1 MAMTTVQRM
10 TFNDLM
16 AQPDDD
22 YLNELVRGEILR
34 MPPPKED
41 HGCVE
46 AALVEAIG
54 RYLDDRALA
63 LGWEKSQGRA
73 ARNRL
78 VGRLLSGD
86 VGVRFS
92 LPDDPDQLRGLDVYY
107 LSAEQVARLGAVPT
121 AEYLVEMPALVAEV
135 ISPSETASY
144 INEKVND
151 LLRGGAQMVW
161 LFYPKTRTVM
171 VLRPDG
177 SARMIPAGGLLDG
190 NDVLPGFAVEL
201 ASIFA

>member
-1 MAMTTVQRM
+1 MTTVQRM

-92 LPDDPDQLRGLDVYY
+92 LPDDPDQLRGLDVCY

>member
-92 LPDDPDQLRGLDVYY
+92 LPDDPDQLRGLDVCY

>member
-190 NDVLPGFAVEL
+190 NDVLPGFTVEL

>member
-1 MAMTTVQRM
+1 MTTVQRM

-22 YLNELVRGEILR
+22 YLYELVRGEILR

-92 LPDDPDQLRGLDVYY
+92 LPDDPDQLRGLDVCY

-151 LLRGGAQMVW
+151 LLRGGAQLVW

-190 NDVLPGFAVEL
+190 NDVLPGFMVEL

>member
-1 MAMTTVQRM
+1 MTTVQRM

-92 LPDDPDQLRGLDVYY
+92 LPDDPDQLRGLDVCY

-151 LLRGGAQMVW
+151 LLRGGAQLVW

-190 NDVLPGFAVEL
+190 NDVLPGFTVEL

>member
-22 YLNELVRGEILR
+22 YLYELVRREILR

-92 LPDDPDQLRGLDVYY
+92 LPDDPDQLRGLDVCY

-121 AEYLVEMPALVAEV
+121 AEYLVEMPALVVEV

-144 INEKVND
+144 VNEKVND

-190 NDVLPGFAVEL
+190 NDVLPGFTVEL

>member
-10 TFNDLM
+10 TFNELM

-22 YLNELVRGEILR
+22 YLYELVRGEILR

>member
-16 AQPDDD
+16 AQPDDG

-63 LGWEKSQGRA
+63 LGWEKSHGRA

-86 VGVRFS
+86 VGMRFS
-92 LPDDPDQLRGLDVYY
+92 VPDDPDQLRGLDVCY
-107 LSAEQVARLGAVPT
+107 LSAEEVARLRAVPT

-190 NDVLPGFAVEL
+190 NDVLPGFTVEL

>member
-1 MAMTTVQRM
+1 
-10 TFNDLM
+10 
-16 AQPDDD
+16 
-22 YLNELVRGEILR
+22 
-34 MPPPKED
+34 
-41 HGCVE
+41 
-46 AALVEAIG
+46 
-54 RYLDDRALA
+54 
-63 LGWEKSQGRA
+63 
-73 ARNRL
+73 
-78 VGRLLSGD
+78 
-86 VGVRFS
+86 
-92 LPDDPDQLRGLDVYY
+92 
-107 LSAEQVARLGAVPT
+107 VPT

>member
-22 YLNELVRGEILR
+22 YLYELVRGEILR

-92 LPDDPDQLRGLDVYY
+92 LPDDPDQLRGLDVCY

-190 NDVLPGFAVEL
+190 NDVLPGFTVEL